1 MLCMVSGAEE
11 EFLCPQELK
20 SKAARF
26 RCPCVW
32 DHLVSVLVV
41 DQSLVRLMFLGKKC
55 LGCGSI
61 T

>member
-32 DHLVSVLVV
+32 DDLVSALVV
-41 DQSLVRLMFLGKKC
+41 HQSLVRLFFLEKMPW
-55 LGCGSI
+55 LW
-61 T
+61 